1 MKQTVAYKDMF
12 SIEGRAYQAGA
23 PANTFHVNV
32 DPDSCLDER
41 QQKTSTSNHAGHNKR
56 LQADVKAQWNFNGLR
71 RYWPDLVWK
80 I

>member
-1 MKQTVAYKDMF
+1 MKQTVAYKDQLN
-12 SIEGRAYQAGA
+12 IEGRAYQAGTM
-23 PANTFHVNV
+23 ANSFCVGI
-32 DPDSCLDER
+32 DPDACLEER
-41 QQKTSTSNHAGHNKR
+41 QLKTSTSNHAGHNKR